1 MRIGDLANR
10 LGVSPSKIRYLESK
24 GLVRAARSH
33 RSGYRTYD
41 EETAVLL
48 AMMLQAQTLGFTL
61 QEIKQ
66 AFTTNKTLEC
76 EPFIALLLDKRNEV
90 DGRIQ
95 HDQALYDQLTLAIEE
110 MQTREQSR
118 QVTGVQIIAPLDSV
132 GMKLEVPN
140 APRRRSQKR

>member
-24 GLVRAARSH
+24 GLVRAARCH
-33 RSGYRTYD
+33 PSGYRTYD
-41 EETAVLL
+41 EETAVRLS
-48 AMMLQAQTLGFTL
+48 MMLQAQTLGFTL

-76 EPFIALLLDKRNEV
+76 EPFITRLLDKRNEV
-90 DGRIQ
+90 EGRIQ
-95 HDQALYDQLTLAIEE
+95 HDQALHNQLTLAIDE
-110 MQTREQSR
+110 MRTRER
-118 QVTGVQIIAPLDSV
+118 ARLVTGVQIIAPLDSV

-140 APRRRSQKR
+140 APRRRTPKG